1 MHKLE
6 KCLILDE
13 VDEAMYLT
21 EIDDY
26 SLIFM
31 NNKLKSM
38 LKIDDD
44 SYIGDKCYELIHNQT
59 MPCEFCKNFK
69 LRKDAFE
76 SKKRYVPK
84 FDGYYNIKC
93 KCASFNDTD
102 VRLVITDDITD
113 IEHQRIEIERKIKAE
128 NAVINFINEIS
139 NNNTDSAIEG
149 ALEEITNYYK
159 ADRGYIFSID
169 YDNQTVT
176 NTHEFCW
183 KNVIPQKAILQNL
196 PIDVCKRWFE
206 LFNSQGYIFID
217 SVENE
222 VDPNS
227 SEYAILKEQD
237 IKRLL
242 ALPFRFGGKIIGFI
256 GVDEPKFDYKDTSLL
271 KTISFFIFYDESR
284 KQMVKKLEMLSNY
297 DTLTGLKNRNSYM
310 QRIWSLEAKKPKSLA
325 VIFIDLNGL
334 KEIND
339 KYGHDYGDERLKQS
353 AMAIKEVFA
362 DSSYR
367 VGGDEFVVILTNIS
381 REDFENRINK
391 LLENVRNNDEINFSI
406 GYTYEQKPKAV
417 EELVKKADELMYQEK
432 LNYYKNKKEEA

>member
-13 VDEAMYLT
+13 VDEPMYLT

-31 NNKLKSM
+31 NNKLKKM

-44 SYIGDKCYELIHNQT
+44 SYVGDKCYELIHNQT
-59 MPCEFCKNFK
+59 MPCEFCKNFNLK
-69 LRKDAFE
+69 KDCFE
-76 SKKRYVPK
+76 SKKRYIER
-84 FDGYYNIKC
+84 FDGYFNIKC
-93 KCASFNDTD
+93 KCTSLNDID
-102 VRLVITDDITD
+102 VRLVITDDITN
-113 IEHQRIEIERKIKAE
+113 IEVQRIEIERKVKAE

-139 NNNTDSAIEG
+139 NNDTDSAIDG
-149 ALEEITNYYK
+149 VLEEIINYYK
-159 ADRGYIFSID
+159 ADRGYIFHID
-169 YDNQTVT
+169 YDNNTIN

-183 KNVIPQKAILQNL
+183 KGVTPQIDILQNL
-196 PIDVCKRWFE
+196 PMEVCERWFE
-206 LFNSQGYIFID
+206 IFESQGYIFID
-217 SVENE
+217 SLENE

-227 SEYAILKEQD
+227 AEYQILKQQE
-237 IKRLL
+237 INRLL
-242 ALPFRFGGKIIGFI
+242 ALPFKFGGKIIGFI
-256 GVDEPKFDYKDTSLL
+256 GVDEPKFDYKDTTIL

-284 KQMVKKLEMLSNY
+284 KQMVKKLEILSNY

-310 QRIWSLEAKKPKSLA
+310 QKIWSLEAKKLESLG

-339 KYGHDYGDERLKQS
+339 KYGHDYGDERLKMS
-353 AMAIKEVFA
+353 AMAIKEVFE

-381 REDFENRINK
+381 KDDFEGRINK
-391 LLENVRNNDEINFSI
+391 LLENIKDNKEINFSL
-406 GYTYEQKPKAV
+406 GYTYQDNPQNIEG
-417 EELVKKADELMYQEK
+417 LVKKADELMYQEK
-432 LNYYKNKKEEA
+432 LKYYKEKK